1 MNIKS
6 FVKKMIIK
14 LKVLLNKFPFLKKI
28 LIYIL
33 KLFPSFYNR
42 LERIKPIPKFEKYTI
57 NKIYHDI
64 NHIAK
69 GKK

>member
-14 LKVLLNKFPFLKKI
+14 LKVLLNKFPFLKKT
-28 LIYIL
+28 LISIL
-33 KLFPSFYNR
+33 KLFPSLYNR
-42 LERIKPIPKFEKYTI
+42 LERIKPIPTFEKYTI

-64 NHIAK
+64 NNIAK
-69 GKK
+69 GDK